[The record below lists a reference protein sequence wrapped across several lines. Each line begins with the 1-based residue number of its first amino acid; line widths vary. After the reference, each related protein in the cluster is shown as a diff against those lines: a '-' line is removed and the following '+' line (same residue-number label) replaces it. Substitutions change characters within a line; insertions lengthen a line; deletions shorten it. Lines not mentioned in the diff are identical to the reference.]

1 MYKQIFLLLL
11 LTAHAALASAS
22 NDKELEEGLKNAFR
36 LKPGTTERAGDSG
49 KAIQAYMHEG
59 IVNKR
64 PNERYDYTD
73 YYHVKKQASFMG
85 HDLVVIE
92 EEYMSKYMGCCVDP
106 GAGITVKLNGSP
118 SNLEKFAEANMCSF
132 DDNVDIRS
140 GLRGVGNKTTLRKGR
155 YATLSC
161 RENDTR
167 R

>member
-11 LTAHAALASAS
+11 LAAHAALANAY

-64 PNERYDYTD
+64 PNERNDYTD

-85 HDLVVIE
+85 HDLIVIE

-106 GAGITVKLNGSP
+106 ELASR
-118 SNLEKFAEANMCSF
+118 SSSMEAQAILKNSRKRTCAHSM
-132 DDNVDIRS
+132 
-140 GLRGVGNKTTLRKGR
+140 TT
-155 YATLSC
+155 
-161 RENDTR
+161 
-167 R
+167 